1 METTQLRELITAPGA
16 FASVYLDASH
26 DTEDAEHAMQLRWQ
40 EIRAELDEQGAD
52 GPTVQELENAVLAGA
67 KPVGRIGR
75 ALIASAGRVLLDT
88 WLPVPPATP
97 IVRWSSLPYLLPLA
111 AQNVP
116 PVPYVVVIMD
126 RIGADL
132 RGYAASGELATRAT
146 VDGADH
152 PVHKVAGTGWSHL
165 KMQHRVE
172 NTARNNAAEVADA
185 VAHMVDELQAQL
197 VVIAAEVQARTDL
210 REALPKRVL
219 EIAVD
224 TQTGGRADGI
234 DEAAL
239 EAEVRLIV
247 EDYARAA
254 QQTWVDKFAAELARD
269 SGLAVQGLEA
279 VTAALREARAEA
291 LVLTDQLAADRPL
304 WTTDG
309 LAQVAVSAQG
319 LVEDEAVQQRAD
331 EALPAAASVSGASV
345 VVPDGRLELADGVG
359 ALLRY

>member
-1 METTQLRELITAPGA
+1 METTQLRDLITAPGA

-26 DTEDAEHAMQLRWQ
+26 DTEDAEHTTQLRWQ
-40 EIRAELDEQGAD
+40 EIRAGLEAQGAD
-52 GPTVQELENAVLAGA
+52 GPTVQELETAIVAGA
-67 KPVGRIGR
+67 KPVGRVGR
-75 ALIASAGRVLLDT
+75 AVIASAGRLLLDT

-116 PVPYVVVIMD
+116 PVAYVVVIMD
-126 RIGADL
+126 RAGADL
-132 RGYAASGELATRAT
+132 RGYADSGELATRAT
-146 VDGADH
+146 VDGTDH
-152 PVHKVAGTGWSHL
+152 PIHKVSGTGWSHL

-197 VVIAAEVQARTDL
+197 VVIAAEVQARADL
-210 REALPKRVL
+210 RESLPKRVL

-224 TQTGGRADGI
+224 TQTGGRAEGI

-239 EAEVRLIV
+239 ESEVRLIV

-279 VTAALREARAEA
+279 VTAALREARAET
-291 LVLTDQLAADRPL
+291 LVLTDSLAADRPL

-309 LAQVAVSAQG
+309 LAQVAVTSDR
-319 LVEDEAVQQRAD
+319 LVEDEAVRQRAD

-345 VVPDGRLELADGVG
+345 VVPDGHLELADGVG

>member
-1 METTQLRELITAPGA
+1 METTELRDLITAPGE
-16 FASVYLDASH
+16 FASVYFDASH
-26 DTEDAEHAMQLRWQ
+26 DTEDAQHALRLRWQ
-40 EIRAELDEQGAD
+40 EIRSSLEDQGAD
-52 GPTVQELENAVLAGA
+52 TATVRELEQAVIDGA
-67 KPVGRIGR
+67 KPIGTAGR
-75 ALIASAGRVLLDT
+75 ALIASGGRVLLDT

-97 IVRWSSLPYLLPLA
+97 IVRCSSLPYLLPLA

-132 RGYAASGELATRAT
+132 RGYGSGGELAEKTT
-146 VDGADH
+146 VDGSEF
-152 PVHKVAGTGWSHL
+152 PVHKVAGTGWTHL

-172 NTARNNAAEVADA
+172 NTAHHNASVVAEA
-185 VAHMVDELQAQL
+185 VAQLVDELHAQL
-197 VVIAAEVQARTDL
+197 VVVAAEVQARTEL

-224 TQTGGRADGI
+224 TQTGGRAEGI

-254 QQTWVDKFAAELARD
+254 QQTWVDKFAAELNRD
-269 SGLAVQGLEA
+269 SGLVVQGLEA
-279 VTAALREARAEA
+279 VTAALREARADT
-291 LVLTDQLAADRPL
+291 VILTEELDGERPL
-304 WTTDG
+304 WTGDG
-309 LAQVAVSAQG
+309 LEQVAVQSGGIAEG
-319 LVEDEAVQQRAD
+319 SSVERRAD
-331 EALPAAASVSGASV
+331 EALPAAASVSGANV

>member
-1 METTQLRELITAPGA
+1 METTELRELITAPGR
-16 FASVYLDASH
+16 FATVYFDASH
-26 DTEDAEHAMQLRWQ
+26 NTEDAEHTTQLRWQ
-40 EIRAELDEQGAD
+40 EIRAGLNDQGAD
-52 GPTVQELENAVLAGA
+52 RSTVRELEQAVLAGA
-67 KPVGRIGR
+67 KPVGKVGQ

-97 IVRWSSLPYLLPLA
+97 VVRWSSLPYLLPLA

-116 PVPYVVVIMD
+116 PVAYVVVIMD

-132 RGYAASGELATRAT
+132 RGYSNHGELAEKAT
-146 VDGADH
+146 VDGSDH
-152 PVHKVAGTGWSHL
+152 PIHKVSGTGWSHL

-172 NTARNNAAEVADA
+172 NTARDNAAEVVD
-185 VAHMVDELQAQL
+185 VLSHMADELRAQL
-197 VVIAAEVQARTDL
+197 IVIAAEVQARAEL
-210 REALPKRVL
+210 REALPKRLL

-224 TQTGGRADGI
+224 TETGGRAGGT

-254 QQTWVDKFAAELARD
+254 QQTWVDRFAAELARD

-279 VTAALREARAEA
+279 VTAALREARAET
-291 LVLTDQLAADRPL
+291 VILTNELAADRPL
-304 WTTDG
+304 WTAGG
-309 LAQVAVSAQG
+309 LEQVAVEADG
-319 LVEDEAVQQRAD
+319 LVEDDAVQQRAD
-331 EALPAAASVSGASV
+331 EVLPAAASVSGASV
-345 VVPDGRLELADGVG
+345 VVPHGYLELADGVG